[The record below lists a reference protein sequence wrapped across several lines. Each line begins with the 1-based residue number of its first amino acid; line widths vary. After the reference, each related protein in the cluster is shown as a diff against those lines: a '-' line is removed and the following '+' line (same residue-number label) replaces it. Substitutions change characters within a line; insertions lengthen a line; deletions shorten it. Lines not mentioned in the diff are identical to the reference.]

1 MTIKYLTIALI
12 TLSLFASCNK
22 DIILAEPVYP
32 AAQKLDFR
40 FTTDKPVP
48 SIVNEGGTVTY
59 KTVGLK
65 AKEGKFKFFISG
77 LEAEI
82 ISVTDESI
90 MVRVPQ
96 GAITSNPSILFED
109 KIIYG
114 PLLKINGDIVIDPNF
129 STSGSRANGPTYG
142 MVTSPTGYY
151 LYGGFT
157 NFNNQATVEVP
168 IRGVANVNAN
178 GAWHGTQY
186 ITNRVFDGG
195 VVRNMHPVGADFIVS
210 GDFSSY
216 FIDNI
221 GSGNDKRFSDIF
233 GIAGINNQG
242 VLNKNIVDIINEDPE
257 GSPTGDKDTVSVI
270 NGGVE
275 SGNVVKSFITSDNQ
289 YVLIGNFRNYVSVF
303 YPSSTKIA
311 RYMDRV
317 LSANNI
323 RINADGSFDSSY
335 NYSFANKAGY
345 GVASGNVLDAV
356 KLNNNDIIVV
366 GSFNQYQN
374 LGANYIAKIKNSDG
388 RVDETFNAGQ
398 AGANGQIQSVTYNT
412 TTGKILLAGTFTKY
426 NDVIVNGVVMIN
438 ADGSIDPSFQF
449 AAIKGGNVNYAKQ
462 IAFKNIVVVS
472 GNFTT
477 YDGSPRP
484 GLIFLDNSG
493 KIIPAYN
500 RFGLFRGELKNI
512 YEITDSNT
520 GLPTLYLLGSFN
532 MFDNTEVGNFLKIN
546 FVK

>member
-1 MTIKYLTIALI
+1 MTIKNITIALL
-12 TLSLFASCNK
+12 TVSLLASCNK

-32 AAQKLDFR
+32 PAQTLDFR

-48 SIVNEGGTVTY
+48 ATVNEGGTVTY
-59 KTVGLK
+59 KAVGLK

-77 LEAEI
+77 IEAEI
-82 ISVTDESI
+82 ISLTDNDI

-114 PLLKINGDIVIDPNF
+114 PLLKVNGDIVIDPNF
-129 STSGSRANGPTYG
+129 SVSGSRANGPTFG

-151 LYGGFT
+151 VYGSFS

-168 IRGVANVNAN
+168 IRGVANVNASGN
-178 GAWHGTQY
+178 WHGTQY

-195 VVRNMHPVGADFIVS
+195 AVRDMHPVGSDFIVS

-221 GSGNDKRFSDIF
+221 GTSSDKRYADVF

-242 VLNKNIVDIINEDPE
+242 AFKTQYVDIINEDLE
-257 GSPTGDKDTVSVI
+257 NENGGIDTVSAI

-275 SGNVVKSFITSDNQ
+275 NGSIVKSFITTDNK
-289 YVLIGNFRNYVSVF
+289 YVLVGNFRNYVSVF

-323 RINADGSFDSSY
+323 RINADGSFDSTY

-345 GVASGNVLDAV
+345 GIASGNILDAV
-356 KLNNNDIIVV
+356 KLNNDDIIIV

-374 LGANYIAKIKNSDG
+374 VSTNYIAKIKNSDG
-388 RVDETFNAGQ
+388 RIDETFNNGQ
-398 AGANGQIQSVTYNT
+398 AGANGQIQSVTYNKAN
-412 TTGKILLAGTFTKY
+412 GKLLLAGTFTKY
-426 NDVIVNGVVMIN
+426 NNVDVNGVVMIN

-449 AAIKGGNVNYAKQ
+449 ATIKGGTVNYAKQ
-462 IAFKNIVVVS
+462 IAYKNIVVVS
-472 GNFTT
+472 GSFTT
-477 YDGSPRP
+477 YDDKPRP
-484 GLIFLDNSG
+484 GLIFLDNTG
-493 KIIPAYN
+493 KMINGYN
-500 RFGLFRGELKNI
+500 RFGLFRGDLNSI

-520 GLPTLYLLGSFN
+520 GLPTLFLMGSFN